1 MDNVDAET
9 RSRIMSRIRS
19 TETGPERA
27 FRSELRKLGLV
38 GYRKNWGK
46 PNLDVAFVGRRV
58 GVFIDGCF
66 WHRCPMHFKAPK
78 TRSEWWS
85 DKINAAW
92 NRDRRADDHYAEVGW
107 TIFRFWEHE
116 SVVDAARRVAM
127 AMA

>member
-27 FRSELRKLGLV
+27 FRSELRGLGLI
-38 GYRKNWGK
+38 GYRKNWGR
-46 PNLDVAFVGRRV
+46 PNMDVAWPGRKI

-66 WHRCPMHFKAPK
+66 WHRCPDHFKVPK
-78 TRSEWWS
+78 TRTEWWS
-85 DKINAAW
+85 NKIDAAW
-92 NRDRRADDHYAEVGW
+92 ERDRRADEHYAGLGW

-116 SVVDAARRVAM
+116 PAAEAARQVAM